1 MVMRLKD
8 IGKLPHSKIPPPP
21 PVQAWQMQQQ
31 QQMTNEPSVTR
42 SVKSLPGTMK
52 RRYSIII

>member
-31 QQMTNEPSVTR
+31 PQMTTEPSVTR

-52 RRYSIII
+52 RRY

>member
-31 QQMTNEPSVTR
+31 PQMTTEPSVTR

-52 RRYSIII
+52 RRYTTII